1 MTTIILMTA
10 GTLLIHAQALAQGD
24 GYGPMDGGW
33 HMMHYGYGGFLMWI
47 LLIAGIILIVL
58 LVTQLSK
65 GASNRQKPQDSALD
79 ILKKRY
85 AQGEINKEEFERM
98 KQDLKN

>member
-1 MTTIILMTA
+1 MEKAILMTV
-10 GTLLIHAQALAQGD
+10 GTLLIHSQAFAQED

-33 HMMHYGYGGFLMWI
+33 HMMHYGYGGLFMWI
-47 LLIAGIILIVL
+47 LLIVGIILVVL
-58 LVTQLSK
+58 LATQLSK
-65 GASNRQKPQDSALD
+65 GTSNRQKPQDSALD

-85 AQGEINKEEFERM
+85 AQGEINKEEYERM